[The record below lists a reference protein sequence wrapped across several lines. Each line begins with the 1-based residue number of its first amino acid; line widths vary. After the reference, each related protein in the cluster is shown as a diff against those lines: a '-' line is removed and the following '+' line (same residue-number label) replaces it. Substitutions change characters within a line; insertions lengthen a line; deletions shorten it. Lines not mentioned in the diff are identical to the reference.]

1 MRSSAI
7 CVRIQDDLL
16 SKVDRLAGDEMRN
29 RSNMLNKLLAEALAL
44 RRAAGDVKQATCNA

>member
-44 RRAAGDVKQATCNA
+44 RRAAEDVKQATCNA